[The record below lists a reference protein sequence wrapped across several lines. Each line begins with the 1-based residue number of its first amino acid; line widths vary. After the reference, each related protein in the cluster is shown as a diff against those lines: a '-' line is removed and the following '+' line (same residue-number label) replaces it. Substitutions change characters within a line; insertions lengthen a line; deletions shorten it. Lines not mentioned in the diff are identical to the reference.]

1 MRTHFIPMV
10 RALAVP
16 AAVSLA
22 FQVMAIAP
30 AMAQDPVKVDAK
42 HYKVEFEN
50 EQVRVLRITYGPHE
64 KSVMHAHPANV
75 AVFLTD
81 GTTKF
86 TLPDGKTIPGDVK
99 AGMVRWD
106 GGGKHLPENVGDK
119 PFELILVELKGKHAA
134 AKAK

>member
-1 MRTHFIPMV
+1 MRTRLFPMI
-10 RALAVP
+10 RTLALP

-22 FQVMAIAP
+22 FQLLAAVP

-50 EQVRVLRITYGPHE
+50 DQVRVLRITYGPHE
-64 KSVMHAHPANV
+64 KSVMHSHPSSV

-81 GTTKF
+81 GSTKF
-86 TLPDGKTIPGDVK
+86 TLADGKTLNSDVK
-99 AGMVRWD
+99 AGTVVWEA
-106 GGGKHLPENVGDK
+106 GGKHLPENLGDK

-134 AKAK
+134 AKSK

>member
-1 MRTHFIPMV
+1 MSTRLFPMMRTL
-10 RALAVP
+10 ALP

-22 FQVMAIAP
+22 FQVLAAAP

-50 EQVRVLRITYGPHE
+50 DRVRVLRITYGPHE
-64 KSVMHAHPANV
+64 KSVMHSHPSSV

-81 GTTKF
+81 GSTKF
-86 TLPDGKTIPGDVK
+86 TLADGKTVNGDVK
-99 AGMVRWD
+99 AGMVVWEA
-106 GGGKHLPENVGDK
+106 GGKHLPENLGDK

-134 AKAK
+134 AKSK

>member
-1 MRTHFIPMV
+1 MWRVLFV
-10 RALAVP
+10 GAL
-16 AAVSLA
+16 LA
-22 FQVMAIAP
+22 FVVSAVP

-50 EQVRVLRITYGPHE
+50 DQVRVLRITYGPHE

-81 GTTKF
+81 GHGTF
-86 TLPDGKTIPGDVK
+86 TLPDGKTQDAPFK
-99 AGMVRWD
+99 AGTSQWD

-119 PFELILVELKGKHAA
+119 PFELVLVELKAKPAA
-134 AKAK
+134 AK